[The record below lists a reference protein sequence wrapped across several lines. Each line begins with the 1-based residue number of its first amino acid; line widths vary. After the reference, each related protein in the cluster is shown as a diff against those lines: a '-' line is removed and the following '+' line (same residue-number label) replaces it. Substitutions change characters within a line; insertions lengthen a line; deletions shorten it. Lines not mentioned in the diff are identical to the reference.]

1 MRPHD
6 HYQNRKTIMTNLTK
20 NGTKQTALKGDT
32 GHFDEAVY
40 RDELIAMGLP
50 AEDAATFATKTA
62 NARRDALSA
71 NEYRLNLIAS
81 GVGEANAKRIAKDA
95 TRFLAMPDPKT
106 GPEPQRVDGFQPLAG
121 ILGAGVLP
129 GVKPGAA
136 PASSMHARTEEI
148 RANRRKLIEAQA
160 RPGETF
166 EQAERRFLHE
176 SDRQPGASSSGQ
188 SPAARGTLRKPPEGD
203 EQPDFF
209 VTPFYDMGSRDS
221 RHIMDVAV
229 FRLGKKDKRAGE
241 LIRYELSDGFVEVSS
256 SAYGMASVWDYDIV
270 LMMVSHLTEAMN
282 RYRDGKGEKPGRTFR
297 PHVSD
302 ILKFARRGDG
312 SRQVDEVASA
322 LDRLKGTTIKTERAG
337 IKDQSTTAVGL
348 INDYSILSKTDTG
361 RISSV
366 EIEAPKWI
374 HKQIVEGNQPDVLT
388 VHPDY
393 FLITLGIGRFI
404 YRLARRA
411 AGKNLAQWSFRK
423 IYERSGSTGTF
434 NKFAFTLR
442 AMIVA
447 NDLPEYSLTERPGKV
462 GPLLVMTHRDALPD
476 ELPELPEDD
485 DDASLPLA

>member
-1 MRPHD
+1 
-6 HYQNRKTIMTNLTK
+6 MTNLTK
-20 NGTKQTALKGDT
+20 NGAEQTDANGDA
-32 GHFDEAVY
+32 GYFDEAAY
-40 RDELIAMGLP
+40 RDAMIAKGLP
-50 AEDAATFATKTA
+50 ADDAAALATKAA

-71 NEYRLNLIAS
+71 NDYRLNLIAS
-81 GVGEANAKRIAKDA
+81 GVGEVEAKRIAA
-95 TRFLAMPDPKT
+95 GAARFLATPEPKNVA
-106 GPEPQRVDGFQPLAG
+106 PQRVDGFQPLAG
-121 ILGAGVLP
+121 ILGAGGLP
-129 GVKPGAA
+129 NAKKAA
-136 PASSMHARTEEI
+136 IPASMQTRTEEI
-148 RANRRKLIEAQA
+148 RAKRRKLVEAQA

-166 EQAERRFLHE
+166 EQAERRYLHE
-176 SDRQPGASSSGQ
+176 NDRPAGTPSSGKNPTA
-188 SPAARGTLRKPPEGD
+188 SGTLRKPPEGD

-209 VTPFYDMGSRDS
+209 VTTPFYDMGSRDS

-312 SRQVDEVASA
+312 TRQVDEVAAA

-337 IKDQSTTAVGL
+337 IKDQSTAAVGL

-374 HKQIVEGNQPDVLT
+374 HKQIVEGKQPDVLT

-393 FLITLGIGRFI
+393 FLITLGIGRFV

-411 AGKNLAQWSFRK
+411 AGKSHAQWSFRK
-423 IYERSGSTGTF
+423 LYERSGSAGDF
-434 NKFAFTLR
+434 KKFTFTLR
-442 AMIVA
+442 AMITA
-447 NDLPEYSLTERPGKV
+447 NDLPEYALAERAGKV

-476 ELPELPEDD
+476 ELPELQEDENGAEGVNVG
-485 DDASLPLA
+485 DDAALPLV